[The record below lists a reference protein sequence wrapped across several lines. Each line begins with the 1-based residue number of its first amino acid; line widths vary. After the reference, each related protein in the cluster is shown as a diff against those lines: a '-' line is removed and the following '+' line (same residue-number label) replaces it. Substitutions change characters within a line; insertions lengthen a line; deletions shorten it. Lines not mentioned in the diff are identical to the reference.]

1 MSRYRF
7 DPQSF
12 LLSSHD
18 MDGIEFAAL
27 DTLQYGLAGDPEKAY
42 CLVHRKVTLRRFIDK
57 TGAQI
62 LGQANAPGSSRGQLL
77 TADEAVIEPA
87 VDGRGGGSK
96 DCGHLFDSQQL
107 ALREGSGRLEARDV
121 PLPPQT
127 ADMVGSKAV
136 TVSGMTILTIEDT
149 GDDGVWV
156 ISGQTANQGDC
167 VLVGA
172 HDRRFLAWQIDIEIG
187 EASTSPPQGEAGAV
201 LGLKHGDDDLFEQRS
216 QQLLAIARRGGRRF
230 PYALQVGAQR
240 QQGAPVFCAERS
252 RSFAFAP
259 GELGF
264 GPLELAQALL
274 PLALEAAG
282 EKGVS
287 GGLSLARGARGG
299 EPALGERIV
308 AIGLEPFGGGE
319 SGFETRGSQ
328 RGEKGGGHPAGGPPP
343 RGAP

>member
-7 DPQSF
+7 DPQAF
-12 LLSSHD
+12 LLSSHA
-18 MDGIEFAAL
+18 MYGIEFAAL

-42 CLVHRKVTLRRFIDK
+42 CLVHRKITLRRFIDK

-127 ADMVGSKAV
+127 ADMVGRKAV
-136 TVSGMTILTIEDT
+136 TVSGMTILTVEDT

-156 ISGQTANQGDC
+156 ISGQTRNEGYC

-172 HDRRFLAWQIDIEIG
+172 HDRGFLARQIDIEIG

-201 LGLKHGDDDLFEQRS
+201 LGLKYGDDDLFEQRS
-216 QQLLAIARRGGRRF
+216 QQLLAIASSGGRRL
-230 PYALQVGAQR
+230 PYALQVGTQR
-240 QQGAPVFCAERS
+240 QQAAPVLCAEPS
-252 RSFAFAP
+252 GSFAFAP

-264 GPLELAQALL
+264 CPLDLAQALL
-274 PLALEAAG
+274 PFALEAVGDETVLGIDGAITAFG
-282 EKGVS
+282 TLCLVPGTLG
-287 GGLSLARGARGG
+287 GGL
-299 EPALGERIV
+299 ALG
-308 AIGLEPFGGGE
+308 GG
-319 SGFETRGSQ
+319 T
-328 RGEKGGGHPAGGPPP
+328 P
-343 RGAP
+343 